1 MFVFPEKRAIVSLI
15 FILNGDVKQFSQI
28 LTSLIDMFLCE
39 QKMASSVQ
47 ETGYE
52 DELFQYPVGPSF
64 HCCICTNVIKDPVM
78 CHNEHIFCRACIT
91 THLMYSPTCPTCM
104 QPLTVE
110 TLRQAP
116 RALRNLLSELQIRC
130 EFFDRGCGKFVQL
143 GDLERHV
150 ADCGF
155 APAVC
160 SNEGCQLV
168 VNKQDLLHHET
179 AVCELRRV
187 KCHSCND
194 IRREMDTVKVNLAVI
209 DETLRTNKE
218 NVKVEVKAVEENVLA
233 KVELLQQQLNKQEE
247 NNRQLRE
254 DNVEIKQSLNAIMK
268 QLERITQQMS
278 NEVQAEEMKKGIA
291 EGGGLEREPKVVVAG
306 GAGLKSVETFSLA
319 TKTWTPLQP
328 MKECRKEAS
337 TVVWNNQILVTGGAN
352 KSIEKLSLNAVQ
364 VDLSAHWETIP
375 AELPARLS
383 GHRSVVYNGQMIV
396 IGGYDF
402 DEVKYS
408 DSITEISLVPPYTG
422 KMLANMP
429 ERRYLHGVAIFG
441 DKILIVGGKKKS
453 ARGCSVL
460 RSVIMYDITKNKFNT
475 LAPLP
480 YVVHQMATVKWDDDN
495 VMIMGGS
502 DCNGQQLNKVLM
514 YNIKT
519 QKSFELPNMKYKRR
533 ACVAAVVGDT
543 VIVMGGIGERDNRLK
558 TVEGFRF
565 DRNTWEELP
574 PMHEARCWA
583 TAVVC

>member
-1 MFVFPEKRAIVSLI
+1 
-15 FILNGDVKQFSQI
+15 
-28 LTSLIDMFLCE
+28 
-39 QKMASSVQ
+39 MASSVQ

-91 THLMYSPTCPTCM
+91 THLMYSQTCPTCM

-116 RALRNLLSELQIRC
+116 RGIKNLLSELQIRC

-194 IRREMDTVKVNLAVI
+194 IRREMDTLKVKLTAI
-209 DETLRTNKE
+209 DEKLDNNAKDFKMIEETMKNNAE
-218 NVKVEVKAVEENVLA
+218 NVKEIKAVQI
-233 KVELLQQQLNKQEE
+233 ELVQKLSKQEE
-247 NNRQLRE
+247 SSRQLRA
-254 DNVEIKQSLNAIMK
+254 DNVIMKESLNGIIK
-268 QLERITQQMS
+268 QLEIIAQ
-278 NEVQAEEMKKGIA
+278 VQAEQMNKGIA
-291 EGGGLEREPKVVVAG
+291 EGGGMEREPKIVVAG
-306 GAGLKSVETFSLA
+306 GGGLLNSVEMFSLA

-328 MKECRKEAS
+328 MKECRAES
-337 TVVWNNQILVTGGAN
+337 SSVVWNNQIVVSGGKD

-364 VDLSAHWETIP
+364 VDLSTHWEKIS

-396 IGGYDF
+396 IGGF
-402 DEVKYS
+402 DRDTLAYS
-408 DSITEISLVPPYTG
+408 DSIKEISLVPPYTG

-429 ERRYLHGVAIFG
+429 EGRYQHGVAIFG
-441 DKILIVGGKKKS
+441 DKILIVGGK
-453 ARGCSVL
+453 RDRDRPVL
-460 RSVIMYDITKNKFNT
+460 RSVIMYDITKNQFHQ

-480 YVVHQMATVKWDDDN
+480 YPVYGMATVKWDDDN
-495 VMIMGGS
+495 VMIMGGADS
-502 DCNGQQLNKVLM
+502 NGQRLNKVLM

-519 QKSFELPNMKYKRR
+519 QKSHELPNMKYKKSG
-533 ACVAAVVGDT
+533 CVAAVVRDT
-543 VIVMGGIGERDNRLK
+543 VIVMGGNC
-558 TVEGFRF
+558 
-565 DRNTWEELP
+565 
-574 PMHEARCWA
+574 HEDS
-583 TAVVC
+583 